1 MWFFIKRKRIITY
14 EWIFWWK
21 NRIQCYEKKYG
32 NLSIFYENYEHF
44 KNLIQD
50 DEILNDIEETIKKY
64 RSKDS
69 LERLH
74 IGKDIKE
81 ILDPFMIENDI
92 EWLDD
97 EILDEFLKIVMLN
110 PFGDIYWGE

>member
-1 MWFFIKRKRIITY
+1 MNEYFDEKTEYNVMRKNTEIY
-14 EWIFWWK
+14 
-21 NRIQCYEKKYG
+21 QY
-32 NLSIFYENYEHF
+32 FYENYEHF

-69 LERLH
+69 LERLY

-97 EILDEFLKIVMLN
+97 ETLDEFLKIVMLN
-110 PFGDIYWGE
+110 PFGGVYWGE

>member
-1 MWFFIKRKRIITY
+1 M
-14 EWIFWWK
+14 
-21 NRIQCYEKKYG
+21 
-32 NLSIFYENYEHF
+32 
-44 KNLIQD
+44 
-50 DEILNDIEETIKKY
+50 
-64 RSKDS
+64 
-69 LERLH
+69 H

>member
-1 MWFFIKRKRIITY
+1 MNEYFDEKTEYNVMRKNMEIY
-14 EWIFWWK
+14 
-21 NRIQCYEKKYG
+21 QY
-32 NLSIFYENYEHF
+32 FYENYEHF

-50 DEILNDIEETIKKY
+50 DEILNDIQETIKKY
-64 RSKDS
+64 MSKDS

-74 IGKDIKE
+74 IGKDIKD